1 MQTDAKLCMKNSKYL
16 LDQVTK
22 KWNAE
27 TSYLYWSQAIKRIG
41 KKVTKVSINA
51 TPAVPETKINQL
63 QGETLGFETPT
74 AVSQNGS

>member
-1 MQTDAKLCMKNSKYL
+1 MQTDAKLCMENFKYL

-27 TSYLYWSQAIKRIG
+27 TSYLYWSQAIIRMG
-41 KKVTKVSINA
+41 KKVTRVSIDA
-51 TPAVPETKINQL
+51 TPAVLETKINQL

-74 AVSQNGS
+74 AASQNGS